1 VLRRVAIV
9 LALGTALAAGL
20 VLVLHQGPDGVSG
33 TVLAQ
38 TGMAAPGIVRICS
51 QGSVLAA
58 DGQVWVYRPDQDR
71 WMTID
76 QAFREEGRETHIVP
90 LPVPVSQIKEME
102 SFGFLLT
109 QGGEVWF
116 YEISSD
122 KWRKLPHPA

>member
-33 TVLAQ
+33 TALAQ

>member
-1 VLRRVAIV
+1 
-9 LALGTALAAGL
+9 
-20 VLVLHQGPDGVSG
+20 
-33 TVLAQ
+33 
-38 TGMAAPGIVRICS
+38 MAAPGIVRICS